1 MHNIIS
7 MITFPIISMHF
18 YVSTNCG
25 RNTRLFTFL
34 LFTSRLKSTKE
45 IALQQYTERFFKV
58 V

>member
-1 MHNIIS
+1 MHIIN

-18 YVSTNCG
+18 YVITNCV

-34 LFTSRLKSTKE
+34 LFSSRLKSTKE
-45 IALQQYTERFFKV
+45 IALQQYTERLFKV